1 MKQRDLLIGG
11 VIAVVTGLSWSVSLA
26 HDNSQISANSYQAG
40 REWAQRTSARPADCE
55 LAVLGRT
62 GPELDTM
69 AWRRGCHSLADA
81 QPPPPPPPSEPPAAA
96 PPETAPPPP
105 EAPPPGLPRPR

>member
-26 HDNSQISANSYQAG
+26 HDNAQISTNSYDAG
-40 REWAQRTSARPADCE
+40 REWAQRTSASPDDCE

-62 GPELDTM
+62 GPELDTT
-69 AWRRGCHSLADA
+69 AWLQGCGSVAEA
-81 QPPPPPPPSEPPAAA
+81 QVPPSPPTPPGTSPAA
-96 PPETAPPPP
+96 PPSSD
-105 EAPPPGLPRPR
+105 APPPGRPRPR